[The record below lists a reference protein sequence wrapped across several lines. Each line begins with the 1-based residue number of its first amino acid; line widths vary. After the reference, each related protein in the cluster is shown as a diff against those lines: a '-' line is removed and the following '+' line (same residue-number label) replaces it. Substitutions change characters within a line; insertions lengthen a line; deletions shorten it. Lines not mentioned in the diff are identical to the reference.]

1 MKRRQREGGR
11 EEGRG
16 NVGTARR
23 CEMNPRTS
31 SVELRLL
38 LSGFFFFHY
47 CLLGTV
53 GHVNRA
59 QANKKKKVSPHSSQ
73 GEGEGVPCWGG
84 KYTTFQYLK
93 VENADKREV
102 GIKVW

>member
-1 MKRRQREGGR
+1 MS
-11 EEGRG
+11 
-16 NVGTARR
+16 T
-23 CEMNPRTS
+23 
-31 SVELRLL
+31 ELRQ
-38 LSGFFFFHY
+38 
-47 CLLGTV
+47 T
-53 GHVNRA
+53 
-59 QANKKKKVSPHSSQ
+59 KKKVSPHSSQ